1 MVGDNSLAAND
12 GRSLAASPPA
22 PRPHILGRSLYARGD
37 KPRAE
42 VSCVTRKTTS
52 DQRQAV
58 FQQSASPW
66 PVSARLRRHF
76 ASKSDDRRRV
86 PALRPAGRKS
96 TSSSW
101 RELHTPACTD
111 ERPAL
116 RSPRA
121 CDRRERA
128 AGLDATG
135 LPCAGEASLDAGR
148 TWSLQDSPCSAS
160 FSPKHRSLSAPRSE
174 ATPCMWARTY
184 GTLLARIMIECMHGA
199 NIYRRTHK

>member
-86 PALRPAGRKS
+86 PGLQGGKAHQAAGASYTRRLAQTSDRLSDPPGRVIGGNGRLGWTRQGCHAPGRLVWMPAGHGLCRI
-96 TSSSW
+96 
-101 RELHTPACTD
+101 L
-111 ERPAL
+111 PAL
-116 RSPRA
+116 HHFRPSTEAYRRHAARPPRA
-121 CDRRERA
+121 GGQER
-128 AGLDATG
+128 TIH
-135 LPCAGEASLDAGR
+135 C
-148 TWSLQDSPCSAS
+148 
-160 FSPKHRSLSAPRSE
+160 
-174 ATPCMWARTY
+174 
-184 GTLLARIMIECMHGA
+184 
-199 NIYRRTHK
+199 